1 MKLPVGL
8 FTCAALCAALSVVS
22 ACDSDSGDKA
32 GATASGA
39 AKPALSTPQGVAKA
53 LESAR
58 AVASAAGSAIA
69 AAAGLPHCER
79 AFVELEGL
87 IKAANAIPGNQANPT
102 APDKALF
109 LATCKA
115 APPEMQ
121 KCVVMSYAMQHHAEC
136 KKADAKLD
144 PALKAKLKAMM
155 KKAMQKGK

>member
-39 AKPALSTPQGVAKA
+39 AKPALSTPQG
-53 LESAR
+53 
-58 AVASAAGSAIA
+58 VASAAGSAIA